1 MAVLRWFVPP
11 VIALIPLVSLKETLA
26 AIAAFAGS

>member
-11 VIALIPLVSLKETLA
+11 VIAVILLVSLKETLA
-26 AIAAFAGS
+26 AIAAFGS